1 MVCNLRFTFM
11 TWKYGNIAP
20 KSIITNDFYTVFVH
34 VLCRMIYSWILHVL
48 MTTEIHHTLHKLNTA
63 IQETEWEQKVSR
75 HLIINFMNGLVR
87 GPTVLPLFLPIQIHV
102 IFMLLYYKHLD
113 CQLWGWKNVSLAEI
127 LCRQNCRI
135 YIYISEVKGIKW
147 WQKGLKPNV
156 CSEGIEMCRIA

>member
-34 VLCRMIYSWILHVL
+34 VHCRMIYSWILLVL

-113 CQLWGWKNVSLAEI
+113 CQLWGWKNVSLHYSADKIVGYLSI
-127 LCRQNCRI
+127 LLILQ
-135 YIYISEVKGIKW
+135 
-147 WQKGLKPNV
+147 PNV